1 MNLLRHLSPDQLQ
14 PDDLNP
20 RATLDVDD
28 LVSSIQT
35 VGILQALLVVPLDP
49 ETSPETDPD
58 HSGAERFRIVAG
70 HRRHAAA
77 VRLGLDT
84 VPCLVAPD
92 QGQADTLVKIVS
104 ENGVRRGLRPSE
116 EADLFAQLALL
127 DWAPEDIAAAVVQ
140 PVERVR
146 GALTVHRL
154 AGPARQQ
161 AWAAADQGTLDLAEA
176 AALAEFDDPKTVE
189 RIISRGHG
197 WGFSHAVAEERA
209 KATKREATE
218 RLKAELVLAGVKV
231 TTRPKDFGYGSKEAE
246 ASTLRD
252 RDDNPVEAEQ
262 AKGRPGFAVFIDA
275 QAATPSA
282 VVYCT
287 DPEAWGYTRTRPT
300 SYVPPAV
307 AAQREREQNERQ
319 AHCEALG
326 VAAGVRRDFLAA
338 TWGTAKGA
346 RSLHLHVLRQAATDP
361 HTLIPAPSETADALV
376 RRLAG
381 CELGAAARAG
391 ADRLTR
397 ILVARW
403 LTAAET
409 NLDDLVAGNRWRADD
424 RAALAYLDHLT
435 RSGYVLSDAEQRMH
449 ADLKVTTAEPD
460 QDTDPQEDTEA
471 EAEAET
477 TPDDPE
483 PPAQDVDVA
492 VGDAERSAEDG
503 TPPNGQDP
511 ASVPV
516 EAAADL

>member
-1 MNLLRHLSPDQLQ
+1 MNLLRHLSPNQLE

-20 RATLDVDD
+20 RAVLDVDD

-49 ETSPETDPD
+49 EAPPGTETGQDTQDPE
-58 HSGAERFRIVAG
+58 AQRFRIVAG

-77 VRLGLDT
+77 VRVGLAS

-154 AGPARQQ
+154 SGSARQQ
-161 AWAAADQGTLDLAEA
+161 AWAAADQGTLDLSEA
-176 AALAEFDDPKTVE
+176 AALAEFEDPKTVE

-209 KATKREATE
+209 KCTKREATE
-218 RLKAELVLAGVKV
+218 RLKAELVLAGARV
-231 TTRPKDFGYGSKEAE
+231 TTRPKDFGHGSKEAE

-252 RDDNPVEAEQ
+252 REGNLVDPEQ
-262 AKGRPGFAVFIDA
+262 AKIRPGFAVFIDT
-275 QAATPSA
+275 QAATPRA

-287 DPEAWGYTRTRPT
+287 DPEAWGYARTRPT

-319 AHCEALG
+319 VHREALG

-361 HTLIPAPSETADALV
+361 HTLIPAPGEATDALV

-381 CELGAAARAG
+381 CDLSAATTAG
-391 ADRLTR
+391 ADRLSR

-403 LTAAET
+403 LSTAET
-409 NLDDLVAGNRWRADD
+409 NLDDCTAGDAGAPWTS
-424 RAALAYLDHLT
+424 ALPCG
-435 RSGYVLSDAEQRMH
+435 RRPGRRVCPGRMVVH
-449 ADLKVTTAEPD
+449 R
-460 QDTDPQEDTEA
+460 
-471 EAEAET
+471 
-477 TPDDPE
+477 PE
-483 PPAQDVDVA
+483 PL
-492 VGDAERSAEDG
+492 
-503 TPPNGQDP
+503 
-511 ASVPV
+511 
-516 EAAADL
+516 AAIRWQCSDCGEGLYK

>member
-1 MNLLRHLSPDQLQ
+1 MNLLRHLSPDQLE

-49 ETSPETDPD
+49 EASPEAGPE
-58 HSGAERFRIVAG
+58 AERFRIVAG

-77 VRLGLDT
+77 VRLGLAS

-140 PVERVR
+140 PLERVR

-154 AGPARQQ
+154 TGSARQQ
-161 AWAAADQGTLDLAEA
+161 AWDAADQGTLDLAEA
-176 AALAEFDDPKTVE
+176 AALAEFEDPKTVE

-197 WGFSHAVAEERA
+197 WGFSHAVATERA
-209 KATKREATE
+209 KATKREAAE

-252 RDDNPVEAEQ
+252 RDGNPVEVEW
-262 AKGRPGFAVFIDA
+262 AKTRPGFAVFIDT
-275 QAATPSA
+275 QAATPRP

-287 DPEAWGYTRTRPT
+287 DPEAWGYARTRPT

-319 AHCEALG
+319 AHREALG

-361 HTLIPAPSETADALV
+361 HTLIPAPGEATDALV

-381 CELGAAARAG
+381 CDLSAADRAG
-391 ADRLTR
+391 ADRLSR

-403 LTAAET
+403 LATAET
-409 NLDDLVAGNRWRADD
+409 NLDEHTAGNRWRSDE
-424 RAALAYLDHLT
+424 RAALAYLDLLT
-435 RSGYVLSDAEQRMH
+435 ASGYILSEAEQRLH
-449 ADLKVTTAEPD
+449 TDLKVITADPD
-460 QDTDPQEDTEA
+460 QDTDPQEE
-471 EAEAET
+471 
-477 TPDDPE
+477 PE
-483 PPAQDVDVA
+483 
-492 VGDAERSAEDG
+492 DAEGEHTPHDEHDPTAPRNHDAPVTVDLDTAGATDLQATGDG
-503 TPPNGQDP
+503 FEQV
-511 ASVPV
+511 A
-516 EAAADL
+516 